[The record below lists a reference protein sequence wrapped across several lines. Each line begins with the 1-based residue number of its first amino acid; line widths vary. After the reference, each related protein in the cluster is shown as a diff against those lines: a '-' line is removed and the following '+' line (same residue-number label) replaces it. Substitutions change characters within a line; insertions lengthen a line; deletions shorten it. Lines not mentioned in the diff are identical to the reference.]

1 MTGSHGLIAGPRA
14 PLSPNVFLMRSQDA
28 VACLISDFYPKEL
41 HVSLA
46 SPKAS
51 VSAQALT
58 VTPTA
63 HGTYSAIQ
71 IGRVGENDSVTCS
84 VQHLGKETLVSF
96 QADLVKLQPSHPDQE
111 FTGPVREMEADI
123 EKRMPSQRAGSW
135 KQSKLLWILPGPD
148 REVELMQRNKLLFIV
163 LNLRLLF
170 MKIVAISV
178 LFTIVLIF

>member
-1 MTGSHGLIAGPRA
+1 PRA

-96 QADLVKLQPSHPDQE
+96 QAEREVLGSVDPKTMPDDIILSSDLVKLQPSHPDQE
-111 FTGPVREMEADI
+111 FT
-123 EKRMPSQRAGSW
+123 
-135 KQSKLLWILPGPD
+135 
-148 REVELMQRNKLLFIV
+148 ELMQRNKLLFIV